1 MVYVGGQCKTHQILA
16 DELCYFEIMELAKKA
31 GPYDFVN
38 GVYYQIPMMGM
49 EEGLRNVVNDN
60 DVRAMGEI
68 VGKSR
73 SLDLFVLHQEIG
85 PTLSLAA
92 QPKFTVGQPSKPKK
106 LTPKKAPQKHLTSEK
121 APLKKL
127 TPVKKTSIRRSP
139 RNRDGIILG
148 TNEAEETD
156 IAVNQPLPQP
166 PKKLTPPTPTKTPQ
180 TPQKAPQIQPTVA
193 PSPSQNAANIPQT
206 QDSQTHV
213 PVNSVNND
221 FLEGYDWIDPRPEE
235 PIPFNEL
242 LSYSEDG
249 SSSDSLYKP
258 GSDFSEG
265 DGTDEDVD
273 GDGDD
278 FVNEDDV
285 DLRGESGDEIDADV
299 ENIQAELNH
308 EESDTSDEEYHIAR
322 DRVKTC
328 SNKLIEIAKRLQR
341 EAGEGKLPSQQ
352 AKLKEPITT
361 VQAIGEECFESE
373 YFESEDDL
381 DSPVGSEDE
390 GQIKRRSNRSMLVS
404 CDSDFSKFQWKVGQ
418 RFPSREEFRQAVVKY
433 AILQGRNLGF
443 VVSNKARRQ
452 QLGVKCIK
460 GCPFYLFSSW
470 HSKKGSFIVKTV
482 NSEHRCERN
491 MSRNKQL
498 TTRWVA
504 KEMLEVFK
512 ARPHWPAKEISD
524 TIKLA
529 YKALVTRAFAY
540 KSKYKA
546 HKLLHGSMQEH
557 YNKAGSY
564 VAAIRAA
571 SPQTVMELV
580 VDGSK
585 ESNPPI
591 FQRLF
596 NCFDGL
602 KKGWKEGCRRII
614 CVDAAFLKTSLG
626 GQILSAIGR
635 DPNDQMFPIAWAVVE
650 GENNLSWE
658 WFFTHLQ
665 SCLDLGDGTG
675 LAIVS
680 DEHPV

>member
-1 MVYVGGQCKTHQILA
+1 MGSNLWETASLRFWHGGKFDYNRQGYMVYARGQCKTHQILA

-85 PTLSLAA
+85 PTFSLAA
-92 QPKFTVGQPSKPKK
+92 QPKFT
-106 LTPKKAPQKHLTSEK
+106 
-121 APLKKL
+121 
-127 TPVKKTSIRRSP
+127 
-139 RNRDGIILG
+139 
-148 TNEAEETD
+148 
-156 IAVNQPLPQP
+156 
-166 PKKLTPPTPTKTPQ
+166 LTPPTPIKTPQ
-180 TPQKAPQIQPTVA
+180 TPQKTPQIQPTVT

-213 PVNSVNND
+213 PVNSVSND

-361 VQAIGEECFESE
+361 VQATGEEGFESE

-390 GQIKRRSNRSMLVS
+390 VLIKRRSNRSMLVS

-418 RFPSREEFRQAVVKY
+418 RFPSREEFRQAVAKY

-452 QLGVKCIK
+452 
-460 GCPFYLFSSW
+460 
-470 HSKKGSFIVKTV
+470 
-482 NSEHRCERN
+482 
-491 MSRNKQL
+491 
-498 TTRWVA
+498 
-504 KEMLEVFK
+504 
-512 ARPHWPAKEISD
+512 
-524 TIKLA
+524 
-529 YKALVTRAFAY
+529 
-540 KSKYKA
+540 
-546 HKLLHGSMQEH
+546 
-557 YNKAGSY
+557 
-564 VAAIRAA
+564 
-571 SPQTVMELV
+571 
-580 VDGSK
+580 
-585 ESNPPI
+585 
-591 FQRLF
+591 
-596 NCFDGL
+596 
-602 KKGWKEGCRRII
+602 
-614 CVDAAFLKTSLG
+614 
-626 GQILSAIGR
+626 
-635 DPNDQMFPIAWAVVE
+635 
-650 GENNLSWE
+650 
-658 WFFTHLQ
+658 
-665 SCLDLGDGTG
+665 
-675 LAIVS
+675 
-680 DEHPV
+680 